1 MIVPKERLACPVAG
15 RGGVSQSCRGCHG
28 FSDTFVKALVTLLT
42 VCLGESNVGG
52 VEVGEGRIFPARR
65 GSCGL
70 AEKSAAGDHGCP
82 DPYAV
87 IGAVGSMGSFQVT
100 G

>member
-1 MIVPKERLACPVAG
+1 MPIWVR
-15 RGGVSQSCRGCHG
+15 SCCHG
-28 FSDTFVKALVTLLT
+28 CPDTVRETVTLLT

>member
-1 MIVPKERLACPVAG
+1 MVTRTLSENRDTSTVSRGIQCG
-15 RGGVSQSCRGCHG
+15 RGRS
-28 FSDTFVKALVTLLT
+28 
-42 VCLGESNVGG
+42 
-52 VEVGEGRIFPARR
+52 RR
-65 GSCGL
+65 GENLPSSERGL
-70 AEKSAAGDHGCP
+70 ADWLKSQPLSDHGCP